1 MPYIYTEADASGDSP
16 ANPHEEARAASVARN
31 FVGACHFKMTGSK
44 RGFRPGTTSGCMCA
58 CLYMHIIY
66 CRMLFPGSLLAC
78 EDAHVGIPPDPD
90 AANAAVAGLPF
101 SVLKARFM
109 QPCVED
115 SAEAEGNKAKKAVHS
130 IGCIGSIKFVL
141 PSALHAGLPE
151 ATCRGRCR
159 GSQNDSCSVLVS

>member
-44 RGFRPGTTSGCMCA
+44 RGFRPGTASGCMCA

-90 AANAAVAGLPF
+90 AANAAVAGLPLF
-101 SVLKARFM
+101 SFESTVDATMCGGLCRSRRQQSKEGRAFYRLHRLYKICAAIRLACR
-109 QPCVED
+109 PPRSDLPRSVPRL
-115 SAEAEGNKAKKAVHS
+115 AE
-130 IGCIGSIKFVL
+130 
-141 PSALHAGLPE
+141 
-151 ATCRGRCR
+151 
-159 GSQNDSCSVLVS
+159 